1 MHQFIGCD
9 EMSGKMVLPG
19 DEVAVAEEYMPA
31 EGTYEQDGKIL
42 SSLAGELE
50 LDHEEKVA
58 KVSPK
63 NPLVVLKN
71 GDSVFCRI
79 TDVRASMAIC
89 DIFAAEGREREIT
102 GETSATLHVSKLSSE
117 YVQDVGK
124 EYRPGDLVRA
134 KVIQTR
140 PSVQLSTQ
148 EPHFGVVKAL
158 CRRCRHPMVRQGKG
172 LRCEPC
178 ERVETRKIADDY
190 GDISF

>member
-1 MHQFIGCD
+1 MT
-9 EMSGKMVLPG
+9 GKTVLPG

-31 EGTYEQDGKIL
+31 EGTYEHDGKIL

-50 LDHEEKVA
+50 LDEGEKVA
-58 KVSPK
+58 KVKAK
-63 NPLVVLKN
+63 NPMVTLKN

-89 DIFAAEGREREIT
+89 EILAAEGKDRDIT
-102 GETSATLHVSKLSSE
+102 GDTSGTIHISKLSSE
-117 YVQDVGK
+117 YVQDVGR
-124 EYRPGDLVRA
+124 EFRPGDLIRA
-134 KVIQTR
+134 KVIQTK

-158 CRRCRHPMVRQGKG
+158 CRNCRCPLTKQGKA

-178 ERVETRKIADDY
+178 ERVESRKVADDY
-190 GDISF
+190 GDVNY

>member
-1 MHQFIGCD
+1 MIGCD

-50 LDHEEKVA
+50 LDQEEKVA

-63 NPLVVLKN
+63 NPLVTLKN
-71 GDSVFCRI
+71 GDSVYCRI

-89 DIFAAEGREREIT
+89 EIFAAEGKEREIT
-102 GETSATLHVSKLSSE
+102 GEKSATIHVSKLSSE

-124 EYRPGDLVRA
+124 EYRPGDLIRA
-134 KVIQTR
+134 KVIQTK

-148 EPHFGVVKAL
+148 EAHFGVVKAL
-158 CRRCRHPMVRQGKG
+158 CRRCRSPMVRQGKG

-178 ERVETRKIADDY
+178 ERVETRKIADDF
-190 GDISF
+190 GDINF

>member
-1 MHQFIGCD
+1 MNK
-9 EMSGKMVLPG
+9 KMVFPG
-19 DEVAVAEEYMPA
+19 DEVAVAEEFMPA

-42 SSLAGELE
+42 SNLAGELE
-50 LDHEEKVA
+50 LDQEEKIA
-58 KVSPK
+58 KVIPS

-89 DIFAAEGREREIT
+89 EIFAVEGKDREIS
-102 GETSATLHVSKLSSE
+102 GDTSATIHVSKLSSE
-117 YVQDVGK
+117 YVQDVGR
-124 EYRPGDLVRA
+124 ELRPGDLIRA

-148 EPHFGVVKAL
+148 EHHFGVVKA
-158 CRRCRHPMVRQGKG
+158 RCRKCRAPLKVQGKT

-178 ERVETRKIADDY
+178 ERVESRKIADDY
-190 GDISF
+190 GDITF